1 MSIGAPYV
9 TSITPLTPMDIYAH
23 CISGGGDGRSVAHDV
38 YVKNGSD
45 KEMLVGSESDT
56 SNSPAL
62 GYQVASGEAIRVPV
76 SSGDRLFLVN
86 IAGSDITAGKVYVMV
101 VTH

>member
-1 MSIGAPYV
+1 
-9 TSITPLTPMDIYAH
+9 MDIYAH
-23 CISGGGDGRSVAHDV
+23 CISGGGDGRSVAHEV

-56 SNSPAL
+56 NNSPAL
-62 GYQVASGEAIRVPV
+62 GYSVATGKEVRVSV

-86 IAGSDITAGKVYVMV
+86 IGGSDITGKIYVMV
-101 VTH
+101 VTR